1 MIATDV
7 AMPPALF
14 DAAAQDADGGLPQP
28 AFVPAQRPLEL
39 PDRAVSRDTI
49 VQAYM
54 QFIFYCNPALPSDCD
69 SGSLEE
75 AFRNPP
81 RSGGKMFEPFAIY
94 ELVRQFYNKEIKTWT
109 ELTIKLGVEPPDIA
123 KDESAQKVAQYGVR
137 LKKWMHSMHVK
148 SFFEY
153 LMNIPNEYW
162 TDVPQD
168 SNPISRAIRDGVAV
182 EDDMALRALLP
193 HIRPKRGRKRPE
205 LDDATNTP
213 SKNARMSSPAKVN
226 EEVAPGANGA
236 APASFDQIQTPAT
249 AWPVQDVP
257 QIPLPRWPQ
266 SAVTPT
272 VKGVFWGD
280 DALEPKSAVT
290 PSKANQRRGA
300 KNVSSAWR
308 LGGNENGSKTRGRP
322 PINRTPIDNQSMAN
336 ATWTPIHGSY
346 EMPRDLPPSAP
357 NANGNASLPLNP
369 TTAPYTN
376 PKPNAPP
383 KPTQFSPD
391 HPRPARP
398 SISLQVP
405 ERQGGAVRLATPPP
419 PPPPVRVLSRGQSI
433 GEQLATVTGQH
444 NHNKDSNG
452 PHAAPGLNPWEN
464 AASTS
469 QSAPELPTASE
480 FDPPRESIPDYYFAT
495 VENRHNIDDLI
506 AYFVRASIG
515 ADWFEIDGSVGKR
528 ATVDEAHAITNA
540 TLQNMYRSS
549 NTIKEFLINLAALA
563 GARMLMTGA
572 SRCQRLGEQDGH
584 TSYQC
589 EWEYRFGTLS
599 GYFNMV
605 VNVPFSMWRAQKKKD
620 DTGKSVVAEGAQL
633 TAEQWQE
640 KYRDLLLEVEKKD
653 MELFRLKNNVVASL
667 GSGNNS

>member
-1 MIATDV
+1 MSPVLFTTGQNADS
-7 AMPPALF
+7 MPQTTTAP
-14 DAAAQDADGGLPQP
+14 GH
-28 AFVPAQRPLEL
+28 RPLTL

-49 VQAYM
+49 TQAYM
-54 QFIFYCNPALPSDCD
+54 QFIFYCNPALPPDCD

-81 RSGGKMFEPFAIY
+81 RSGGKVFEPFAIY
-94 ELVRQFYNKEIKTWT
+94 ELVRLFYNKEIKTWT
-109 ELTIKLGVEPPDIA
+109 ELTITLGVEPPDIT

-153 LMNIPNEYW
+153 LMDIPNEYW

-168 SNPISRAIRDGVAV
+168 SNPISRPIRDGVAV

-205 LDDATNTP
+205 QEDASSTP
-213 SKNARMSSPAKVN
+213 SQKPRVSPSNLNDDIASD
-226 EEVAPGANGA
+226 ANNMA
-236 APASFDQIQTPAT
+236 ASSFDQIQTPAT
-249 AWPVQDVP
+249 AWPSQDVP
-257 QIPLPRWPQ
+257 QIPLSRWPQ
-266 SAVTPT
+266 SAATPT
-272 VKGVFWGD
+272 IKGAFWGD
-280 DALEPKSAVT
+280 DALEPKSAIT
-290 PSKANQRRGA
+290 PSKPSQRRGA

-308 LGGNENGSKTRGRP
+308 LGGLENGSKTRGRP
-322 PINRTPIDNQSMAN
+322 PINRTPIDTPNMSN
-336 ATWTPIHGSY
+336 ATWTPTQASY
-346 EMPRDLPPSAP
+346 EIPRDLTSQPPYV
-357 NANGNASLPLNP
+357 NGNASQPPLHP
-369 TTAPYTN
+369 PAAPFTHPKPPAPP
-376 PKPNAPP
+376 PKPNQ
-383 KPTQFSPD
+383 TGSEN
-391 HPRPARP
+391 PRPARP

-419 PPPPVRVLSRGQSI
+419 PPQAPPRGQSI
-433 GEQLATVTGQH
+433 GEQLAAVTGNQTQNGGTGH
-444 NHNKDSNG
+444 PTVNKVSTPWDK
-452 PHAAPGLNPWEN
+452 AA
-464 AASTS
+464 ATS
-469 QSAPELPTASE
+469 QSAPEPPTASE

-515 ADWFEIDGSVGKR
+515 ADWFEIDGSPGKR
-528 ATVDEAHAITNA
+528 ATVDEANAITNA

-563 GARMLMTGA
+563 GARMLMTGV
-572 SRCQRLGEQDGH
+572 SRCQRLGEHDGH

-605 VNVPFSMWRAQKKKD
+605 VNVPFSMWRAKQNKD
-620 DTGKSVVAEGAQL
+620 DAGKGLCADGAQL

-640 KYRDLLLEVEKKD
+640 KYRELLLEMERKD
-653 MELFRLKNNVVASL
+653 MELFRLKNSVVASL